1 MNKLIA
7 VLLFL
12 AILPLPY
19 AYYTLLRPVVC
30 LGLIFLLIK
39 DWQSLLPH
47 NKAICVVIVILFN
60 PFSPIYLSKFV
71 WVAIDLA
78 SALYLLK
85 YETKITLIK
94 EQHEH

>member
-7 VLLFL
+7 ALLLL

-19 AYYTLLRPVVC
+19 AYYTLLRPIVC

-39 DWQSLLPH
+39 DWQNLLPH
-47 NKAICVVIVILFN
+47 NKAICVVIAVMFN

-85 YETKITLIK
+85 YETKITFIK
-94 EQHEH
+94 NQNEK